1 MQKLRLLEKKGEK
14 KVFDDNHS
22 VCQTSA
28 WG

>member
-1 MQKLRLLEKKGEK
+1 MQKLRLLEKKEEK